1 VHNRHFYAHIIT
13 LSTLRYPWHNVLPP
27 YYTSQ
32 CPLSLLLYLSFP
44 IVIDTGQMWKSID
57 SFLSHG
63 IVLAFWTGLW
73 LIDNKQIR
81 AERVYQPHKRV
92 NQTSFSVMFQ
102 WRGIVINNSRNASN
116 QPDRHESQQLIY
128 MIWPMSIATRTQV
141 FWLGFDN
148 FKAARWLCNRSPFQD
163 PVSVHM

>member
-1 VHNRHFYAHIIT
+1 MYTSFCASQYDLEACTGTRVTVHDRHFYAHIIT

-32 CPLSLLLYLSFP
+32 YPLSLLLYLSFP
-44 IVIDTGQMWKSID
+44 TVIDTGQMWKSID

-92 NQTSFSVMFQ
+92 NKTSFSVMFQ
-102 WRGIVINNSRNASN
+102 WRGIMFNNSRNASN
-116 QPDRHESQQLIY
+116 QPDRHES
-128 MIWPMSIATRTQV
+128 
-141 FWLGFDN
+141 N
-148 FKAARWLCNRSPFQD
+148 NRYTWSGPCL
-163 PVSVHM
+163 